1 MPGSRFRDGFRRGC
15 VTEDQAVGGAW
26 VLQRV
31 WEGLTPCPWVL
42 VLLGAQMVAV
52 NSSSPTAMCSGPWD
66 ARGLEES
73 VTTSDGNAES
83 LYVQGTGQPAR
94 HGPLLGWRWGKNG
107 PGWAQVPFPGAGLQ
121 PHSQPQSR
129 HLVVCSHLWIGDSL
143 QEHTWSEWRL

>member
-1 MPGSRFRDGFRRGC
+1 MLGARFRDGLRRGR
-15 VTEDQAVGGAW
+15 VTEDQAVGGAR

-52 NSSSPTAMCSGPWD
+52 NSSSPTAACSGPWD

-83 LYVQGTGQPAR
+83 LYMQGTGQPASR
-94 HGPLLGWRWGKNG
+94 GPLLGWRWGKNG
-107 PGWAQVPFPGAGLQ
+107 PGWAQDPFPGAGLQ
-121 PHSQPQSR
+121 PHSQPQNRDS
-129 HLVVCSHLWIGDSL
+129 VVCSHLWIGDSL
-143 QEHTWSEWRL
+143 QEHIWSEWRL